1 MIMNWMRKC
10 KGSISIFLCLILLPM
25 VTYSTVI
32 IDASR
37 MQTSKVN
44 LSNAGDLTMN
54 AALSEYETVLKDLYG
69 LFAVSGH
76 ESPDKFQKSLEMFF
90 RQTIENNVLMQK
102 GDGTYVQD
110 VSSYLAQSI
119 LSGKLLDNEDYDN
132 LIKMK
137 IDDFKCEPVSGSA
150 LANPATLKK
159 QIIDYMKYR
168 GPVSIVTTLFPKLE
182 FLKDSSNQTEAVE
195 AKIEYTEKLSGL
207 QDPCEKIYA
216 ILEGGDYEGNYNTG
230 SPKVVYNK
238 LTGDIINETGEVTSD
253 YFIQSLNLYLKDNS
267 ISDIHKEIQEYIE
280 YMVYLQILEKN
291 IPSYA
296 DWDSTRFESRK
307 TDYDIDNTSLSTD
320 VVDNRKD
327 KTLDEL
333 KNECNTLKGYYDSAV
348 TAYDNLDIN
357 SLNTWISTLNAY
369 GYKTDNAPYSA
380 QGDMDS
386 RFNVIRSAQDKED
399 LLYKFYNYRYWI
411 SELATRMILLENEA
425 FARKNADGLSDEDR
439 NKIATEYFNPIH
451 TVAVQAENKRNGL
464 DSDAK
469 QSIVNNFYNAL
480 NEDNLKEPFRSYA
493 EDHYD
498 DATRRLSLLNDYYNS
513 LVPMIQEVENQ
524 SNEVKKALGDAKK
537 AREDW
542 NTSINSV
549 SSSTIRENMRS
560 DYDSTV
566 SAFDSEKNEGDIDAF
581 IEYVKKQR
589 DRLEDGQ
596 KAIKAV
602 KLYDKSLVDYIHS
615 SDFKDDCDASL
626 GITLTNPQ
634 EDGQA
639 KKIKDKIDSIMTLKF
654 YPLITDSFTP
664 EYEPIEGVQTYSD
677 PDWKKE
683 EFFFTIKSI
692 AEPKDGKTD
701 ETGQKSWDQIK
712 NDSKVSGGKPSESK
726 DDKLKTEPTELTKD
740 DDTNYF
746 SAINNIISYI
756 DPSAAPTS
764 SSAENKVEGLSDDN
778 IPKGKDDVKEL
789 KKKDNGKK
797 SLSEGKGILNAIGNL
812 GATVV
817 NSVYLEEYFTE
828 LFTCQTDAIVASTAD
843 DGTKVTKYQGFNRQL
858 LDSSAPWYGKEVEYI
873 LWGNQN
879 LDTCLLENEAL
890 IFTIR
895 FALNAIYAFTATD
908 IQTFA
913 LETAT
918 AIAGWTIVGVP
929 IVQAII
935 TVAIAL
941 AESAYDLHLLKNGE
955 DVPIYKNASTF
966 VCSPTGLLTTIVE
979 KAADAAID
987 LGTKVVEKVASKAET
1002 AIDNFIDSVSDRAD
1016 EELSSFVNDQA
1027 DKVNA
1032 IVSQFLQEKSAAV
1045 RSMAE
1050 NIFINP
1056 ILDQINSV
1064 YSSCDDE
1071 LTNINTVID
1080 NKIDLAFTQIQQR
1093 IDALDDGIVKEIA
1106 SEVYNKVDSS
1116 GLTMKETIKSTVKKY
1131 FADLKTDLESGTSSL
1146 QSIRDSISGNEGV
1159 IAKYFDLAQDTI
1171 KKFVTDNSKEIVDNL
1186 KNVKN
1191 KKVSDLKNTIHEEID
1206 GMSSKITTGFKDAT
1220 ISAKDKIN
1228 TGISNYAGKNEAEK
1242 TKINLKKGE
1251 NPLDE
1256 TPDAGSESG
1265 GVTLNYKE
1273 YCKIFVLI
1281 HIITDEEIML
1291 QRAAA
1296 IMDRNVNYKKYGSK
1310 SADGDKFS
1318 MSDANT
1324 MMSVKA
1330 KVKMN
1335 TIFPWNNVEI
1345 SADDAEN
1352 GFSPVFTP
1360 AHYGQ
1365 NYVNINYNG
1374 VTGY

>member
-207 QDPCEKIYA
+207 QDPCEIIYA
-216 ILEGGDYEGNYNTG
+216 ILEGGNYDGNYNTG

-238 LTGDIINETGEVTSD
+238 LAGDIVNDPDVSLSD
-253 YFIQSLNLYLKDNS
+253 EYGYSFNKYLDYKGIDNIRDSVEDNLKN
-267 ISDIHKEIQEYIE
+267 
-280 YMVYLQILEKN
+280 MVYMQILEKN
-291 IPSYA
+291 IPSYS
-296 DWDSTRFESRK
+296 DWNSGKFTSTENDYDVNYDSWSDDIYNNLTTKDPGDIKGEVNTLYGYLTEVSGYYNGLDIGSIESWVNTLNNYGYVSGDHPSNDQDRMNSRFEH
-307 TDYDIDNTSLSTD
+307 
-320 VVDNRKD
+320 
-327 KTLDEL
+327 
-333 KNECNTLKGYYDSAV
+333 
-348 TAYDNLDIN
+348 
-357 SLNTWISTLNAY
+357 
-369 GYKTDNAPYSA
+369 
-380 QGDMDS
+380 
-386 RFNVIRSAQDKED
+386 IRSVEYKED
-399 LLYKFYNYRYWI
+399 ILRKFYNYRHWI
-411 SELATRMILLENEA
+411 CELRERIVDYNNEIV
-425 FARKNADGLSDEDR
+425 RRINALPSGSAERSDLYDNYYVDIHSKSTSAVTIRDGLDHDGKE
-439 NKIATEYFNPIH
+439 
-451 TVAVQAENKRNGL
+451 G
-464 DSDAK
+464 
-469 QSIVNNFYNAL
+469 IVNSLYDAL
-480 NEDNLKEPFRSYA
+480 NEDHLKEPYREYAKRYFSAARSDIAYLQCYLDSLIPMLSDVETQCDNISSALA
-493 EDHYD
+493 E
-498 DATRRLSLLNDYYNS
+498 AES
-513 LVPMIQEVENQ
+513 
-524 SNEVKKALGDAKK
+524 AKVHWK
-537 AREDW
+537 E
-542 NTSINSV
+542 SIESV
-549 SSSTIRENMRS
+549 SSSTIRENMNS
-560 DYDSTV
+560 DYESTTA
-566 SAFDSEKNEGDIDAF
+566 SFDSDKNEGDVDAF
-581 IEYVKKQR
+581 KQYVTKQKGRFETSKNALR
-589 DRLEDGQ
+589 D
-596 KAIKAV
+596 V
-602 KLYDKSLVDYIHS
+602 KLYGEAILDHAEA
-615 SDFKDDCDASL
+615 SDFQKDDYSSL
-626 GITLTNPQ
+626 NIRYPKSDMDQQNQIDDKVKNVFNTNYS
-634 EDGQA
+634 
-639 KKIKDKIDSIMTLKF
+639 K
-654 YPLITDSFTP
+654 LITDSFSP
-664 EYEPIEGVQTYSD
+664 GYEPIEGVQTYSD

-746 SAINNIISYI
+746 SAINNIIAYI

-764 SSAENKVEGLSDDN
+764 SSAENKVEGLSDEN

-843 DGTKVTKYQGFNRQL
+843 DGTKVTKYQGFNREL

-1016 EELSSFVNDQA
+1016 EELSSFVNEQA
-1027 DKVNA
+1027 DNVNA

-1080 NKIDLAFTQIQQR
+1080 NKIDIAFTQIQQR

-1191 KKVSDLKNTIHEEID
+1191 KKVGDLKNTIHEEID

-1242 TKINLKKGE
+1242 TKINLKKGD

-1256 TPDAGSESG
+1256 TPDTGSESG